1 MNDIGY
7 KEIFY
12 ILLLVLPTLLINR
25 SLNIDLNKKIVI
37 SIVRMTIQLSLVGLY
52 LQYIFD
58 LNNSILNLSYMLLMI
73 MIAAASVIHS
83 TGFSLKRLYAP
94 IFISIVLPNVCMILF
109 FNGIVVRLEHVLD
122 ARFVITIGGMLLGN
136 VLSGDIVGLT
146 TFYRGIAAN
155 RKRVNYDLALGATR
169 FEATKPYLRDAIKAS
184 IMPTVASMATLGLI
198 SLPGMMTGQIL
209 GGSVPMEAI
218 MYQIAIMI
226 AIYVARYA
234 NIYGALLLSQKTM
247 FNKQDQ
253 LIPDM

>member
-1 MNDIGY
+1 MNTISY
-7 KEIFY
+7 REIAY
-12 ILLLVLPTLLINR
+12 LLLLVVPTLFINK
-25 SLNIDLNKKIVI
+25 SLNIPMNRKIVT
-37 SIVRMTIQLSLVGLY
+37 SLVRMTVQLSLVGVY

-58 LNNSILNLSYMLLMI
+58 LNSKLLNMCYMLIMI
-73 MIAAASVIHS
+73 MIAAASIIHS
-83 TGFSLKRLYAP
+83 TGFSLKRLYVP
-94 IFISIVLPNVCMILF
+94 IFISIVLPNVFMILF
-109 FNGIVVRLEHVLD
+109 FNKIVVGLENFLD
-122 ARFVITIGGMLLGN
+122 ARYVITIGGMLLGN

-169 FEATKPYLRDAIKAS
+169 FEATKPYFRDAIKAS
-184 IMPTVASMATLGLI
+184 IMPTVASMATFGLI

-218 MYQIAIMI
+218 MYQIAIMV
-226 AIYVARYA
+226 AIYVTRYA

>member
-1 MNDIGY
+1 MNEISY
-7 KEIFY
+7 KEILY
-12 ILLLVLPTLLINR
+12 LLLLVLPTLFINKN
-25 SLNIDLNKKIVI
+25 LNIGINKKIVT
-37 SIVRMTIQLSLVGLY
+37 SIIRMSIQLSLVGLY
-52 LQYIFD
+52 LQYLFD
-58 LNNSILNLSYMLLMI
+58 LNSKILNLCYMLLMM

-94 IFISIVLPNVCMILF
+94 IFISILLPNLFMILF
-109 FNGIVVRLEHVLD
+109 FNGIVVRLENVLD
-122 ARFVITIGGMLLGN
+122 ARYVITIGGMLLGN

-198 SLPGMMTGQIL
+198 ALPGMMTGQIL

-218 MYQIAIMI
+218 MYQLAIMV

-247 FNKQDQ
+247 FNKSDQ
-253 LIPDM
+253 LMLDM